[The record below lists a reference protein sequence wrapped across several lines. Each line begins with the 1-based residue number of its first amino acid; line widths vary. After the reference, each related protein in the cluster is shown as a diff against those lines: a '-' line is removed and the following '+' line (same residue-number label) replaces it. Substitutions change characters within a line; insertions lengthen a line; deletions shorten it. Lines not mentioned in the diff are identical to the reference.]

1 MCETRGGRKLGLF
14 LLFANVF
21 VKIPSFVLKTERN
34 ILVFATLC
42 KFFTKFWRIFGDANP
57 LYYWR
62 TFILTKCVIYCCTY
76 IIYSIYISL
85 SIFTS
90 MYVLA
95 HVNLLKILLFKWT
108 IDSVACSFNL
118 FFILVHKQM
127 QIENM
132 KICICNNNIIPPN
145 IVTVPINLLQIL
157 SLSLSTYCK

>member
-1 MCETRGGRKLGLF
+1 M
-14 LLFANVF
+14 
-21 VKIPSFVLKTERN
+21 
-34 ILVFATLC
+34 
-42 KFFTKFWRIFGDANP
+42 
-57 LYYWR
+57 YYWR

-157 SLSLSTYCK
+157 SLPLSTYCKYCHCSRQLIANIVTVPVNLLQIVSLPSSNYCK

>member
-1 MCETRGGRKLGLF
+1 
-14 LLFANVF
+14 
-21 VKIPSFVLKTERN
+21 
-34 ILVFATLC
+34 
-42 KFFTKFWRIFGDANP
+42 
-57 LYYWR
+57 
-62 TFILTKCVIYCCTY
+62 
-76 IIYSIYISL
+76 
-85 SIFTS
+85 

-157 SLSLSTYCK
+157 SLSLSTYCKYCHCPHQIIANSVTALIKLLQIVSLSPSTYCKRTYTVYTDIAERNYCSVSGWCKLFFVCWKISECGVAYIGPYNETSANNCRRN